1 LTELASL
8 ELEVESALS
17 FVLDEL
23 ADDTADELDEAKLAE
38 LAESVELVADESS
51 FAGTVPLPVGTFACC
66 LVSESFLTLS
76 A

>member
-1 LTELASL
+1 MTELASL
-8 ELEVESALS
+8 ELEAASALS

-23 ADDTADELDEAKLAE
+23 ADELDEAELAE
-38 LAESVELVADESS
+38 LAESAELVADEVS
-51 FAGTVPLPVGTFACC
+51 FAGTVPSPVGAFACC